1 VNALL
6 NETLIE
12 FHIDTGAEVTVISE
26 LTFKKLRGVVLL
38 PSLRTL
44 RGPSRETLPAKGQ
57 FRGRIRIGDREVE
70 EDIYVVEGLCR
81 SLLGL
86 PAIESLKLIARV
98 GDIEGERSVEQ
109 LFPQLFT
116 GLGKIEQE

>member
-1 VNALL
+1 M
-6 NETLIE
+6 
-12 FHIDTGAEVTVISE
+12 
-26 LTFKKLRGVVLL
+26 
-38 PSLRTL
+38 
-44 RGPSRETLPAKGQ
+44 
-57 FRGRIRIGDREVE
+57 E

>member
-1 VNALL
+1 M
-6 NETLIE
+6 
-12 FHIDTGAEVTVISE
+12 
-26 LTFKKLRGVVLL
+26 
-38 PSLRTL
+38 
-44 RGPSRETLPAKGQ
+44 
-57 FRGRIRIGDREVE
+57 E

-116 GLGKIEQE
+116 GLGKIEQEYTIK